1 MDRKKYRTIEAYE
14 DADARMCIVKQLGE
28 LLLADIG
35 GVVSDKDYNTVQK
48 ALKKIDEVCVY
59 AKENMFADFPDLDEK
74 YNRLFCCSK
83 VTDKPCNEVDVEQI
97 ALAKDMVVYFF

>member
-14 DADARMCIVKQLGE
+14 DADARMRIVKQLGE

-59 AKENMFADFPDLDEK
+59 AKKNMFADFPDLDEK
-74 YNRLFCCSK
+74 YNRLFCCS
-83 VTDKPCNEVDVEQI
+83 I
-97 ALAKDMVVYFF
+97 AMKMKTNFVSLLFRMKK